1 VGIVNSKESGT
12 TGRKNFF
19 LASLPASEYDS
30 LSAHFEQILLPR
42 STTLYLAGDHVQSV
56 YFPLT
61 SLICS
66 IGSTQ
71 NGEHTEVS
79 IVGGEGM
86 VGLSAFFG
94 TMRESHVT
102 VCQITGEALRLPAL
116 PFQKLCYSRPI
127 LRNRML
133 CYAHI
138 RLNQITQTAICNRFH
153 DLEARLCR
161 WLLLVHDRLQ
171 SDQLPFTQEF
181 LSMMIG
187 SRRAALGLVA
197 GTLQEAGLI
206 RYHRGEITIL
216 NRQGL
221 EDSAC
226 ECYRIMRNE
235 LNHFLD
241 C

>member
-1 VGIVNSKESGT
+1 M
-12 TGRKNFF
+12 
-19 LASLPASEYDS
+19 LAGYLEPVS
-30 LSAHFEQILLPR
+30 LPR
-42 STTLYLAGDHVQSV
+42 STTLYLAGDQIQFV

-66 IGSTQ
+66 VGSTQ
-71 NGEHTEVS
+71 NGEHTEIS
-79 IVGGEGM
+79 IVGAEGM
-86 VGLSAFFG
+86 VGLSAFLG
-94 TMRESHVT
+94 TQRENYVT
-102 VCQITGEALRLPAL
+102 VCQIAGEALRMPARA
-116 PFQKLCYSRPI
+116 FQELCHHYPV

-133 CYAHI
+133 CYTQL
-138 RLNQITQTAICNRFH
+138 RLNQVTQTAICNRFH

-171 SDQLPFTQEF
+171 SNQLPFTQEF

-206 RYHRGEITIL
+206 RYHRGAITVL
-216 NRQGL
+216 NRRGL

-226 ECYRIMRNE
+226 ECYPIMRDE
-235 LNHFLD
+235 LKRFWD

>member
-1 VGIVNSKESGT
+1 VTIGNSTDGQ
-12 TGRKNFF
+12 KNFF

-30 LSAHFEQILLPR
+30 LSVHFEQVLLPR
-42 STTLYLAGDHVQSV
+42 GTTLYLAGDNVQFV
-56 YFPLT
+56 YFPIT

-79 IVGGEGM
+79 IVGAEGM

-94 TMRESHVT
+94 TLRESYVT
-102 VCQITGEALRLPAL
+102 VCQITGVALRLPAR
-116 PFQKLCYSRPI
+116 PFQDLCYSRPV

-161 WLLLVHDRLQ
+161 WLLLVQDRLQ
-171 SDQLPFTQEF
+171 SNQLPFTQEF

-187 SRRAALGLVA
+187 SRRAALGLAA

-206 RYHRGEITIL
+206 RYHRGEITVL

-221 EDSAC
+221 EASAC
-226 ECYRIMRNE
+226 ECYRIMRDE
-235 LNHFLD
+235 LNQFLS

>member
-1 VGIVNSKESGT
+1 
-12 TGRKNFF
+12 
-19 LASLPASEYDS
+19 
-30 LSAHFEQILLPR
+30 
-42 STTLYLAGDHVQSV
+42 
-56 YFPLT
+56 
-61 SLICS
+61 
-66 IGSTQ
+66 
-71 NGEHTEVS
+71 
-79 IVGGEGM
+79 M

-94 TMRESHVT
+94 TQRESYLT
-102 VCQITGEALRLPAL
+102 INQITGDALRISART
-116 PFQKLCYSRPI
+116 FQELCHSRPV

-171 SDQLPFTQEF
+171 SNQLPFTQEF

-197 GTLQEAGLI
+197 GTLQESGLI

-221 EDSAC
+221 EDTAC
-226 ECYRIMRNE
+226 ECYRIMREE
-235 LNHFLD
+235 LNRFLD

>member
-1 VGIVNSKESGT
+1 MSSKA
-12 TGRKNFF
+12 GRSNLF
-19 LASLPASEYDS
+19 LASLPDTEYQALAGHLES
-30 LSAHFEQILLPR
+30 VSLPR
-42 STTLYLAGDHVQSV
+42 STTLYLAGDQIQFV

-66 IGSTQ
+66 VGSTQ
-71 NGEHTEVS
+71 NGEHTEIS
-79 IVGGEGM
+79 IVGAEGM
-86 VGLSAFFG
+86 VGLSAFLG
-94 TMRESHVT
+94 TQRENYVT
-102 VCQITGEALRLPAL
+102 VCQIAGEALRMTARA
-116 PFQKLCYSRPI
+116 FQELCHHYPV

-133 CYAHI
+133 CYTQL
-138 RLNQITQTAICNRFH
+138 RLNQVTQTAICNRFH

-171 SDQLPFTQEF
+171 SNQLPFTQEF

-206 RYHRGEITIL
+206 RYHRGAITVL
-216 NRQGL
+216 NRRGL

-226 ECYRIMRNE
+226 ECYPIMRDE
-235 LNHFLD
+235 LKRFWD

>member
-1 VGIVNSKESGT
+1 MATANQT
-12 TGRKNFF
+12 DGRKNYF
-19 LASLPASEYDS
+19 LASLPPGEAKA
-30 LSAHFEQILLPR
+30 LSVHLEQILLPR
-42 STTLYLAGDHVQSV
+42 STTLYLAGDNIQFI
-56 YFPLT
+56 YFPIT

-79 IVGGEGM
+79 IVGAEGM

-94 TMRESHVT
+94 TQHENYLT
-102 VCQITGEALRLPAL
+102 VCQITGEALRMSAR
-116 PFQKLCYSRPI
+116 PFQELCYSRPA

-161 WLLLVHDRLQ
+161 WLLLVQDRLQ
-171 SDQLPFTQEF
+171 SNQLPFTQEF

-197 GTLQEAGLI
+197 GTLQETGLI

-216 NRQGL
+216 DRQGL

-226 ECYRIMRNE
+226 ECYRIMREE
-235 LNHFLD
+235 LNRFLD